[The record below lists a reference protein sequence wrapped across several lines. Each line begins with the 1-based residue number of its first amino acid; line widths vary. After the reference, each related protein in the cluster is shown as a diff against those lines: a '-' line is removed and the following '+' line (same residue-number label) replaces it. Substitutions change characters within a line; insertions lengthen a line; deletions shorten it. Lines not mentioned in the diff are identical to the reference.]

1 MLRRKTNGREDA
13 DSVKPD
19 RKKTSEDSGVPDV
32 TVSQRSCWAVVF
44 FWTKVL
50 LFIIFIPAF
59 LNYASLQRE
68 GQALSP
74 TGAQLIDI
82 GLGQKIHLFC
92 KGYGRPVV
100 VLDAPAGMSSDIWY
114 HVQESLSLST
124 KVCTYD
130 RVGLG
135 FSRRT
140 LQNETTGTEKVWGIS
155 TTGRMVDDLH
165 RLVKAA
171 DIATPFILIGS
182 ELGTLN
188 GRFYSHIHDTQVSDL
203 VLIDPIPE
211 DVFEE
216 EKWKQFW
223 YSHLVPSLQMMQ
235 FSAAAGLSRLLIIL
249 GMLKPLIQGDGVSEE
264 ILQLQKYLLC
274 NPAHQ
279 SAAVDEHFFL
289 NESASQVREI
299 SRYEPLS
306 SKTSVHVIT
315 GESFDDQLPSDL
327 NQVSVVAELQSKFLE
342 RSYPSANHIQIRGA
356 DRHMI
361 YKNPSSVI
369 KHLHKLVSQRQSNQQ
384 RQ

>member
-1 MLRRKTNGREDA
+1 MLRKRTNVREDG
-13 DSVKPD
+13 DGVKSD
-19 RKKTSEDSGVPDV
+19 RKKTQTAQDTSV
-32 TVSQRSCWAVVF
+32 TVPQRSCWSVVS
-44 FWTKVL
+44 FWMKIL
-50 LFIIFIPAF
+50 LFLIFTPAF

-68 GQALSP
+68 GQVLSE

-82 GLGQKIHLFC
+82 GLGQKIHMLC
-92 KGYGRPVV
+92 KGHGQPVV
-100 VLDAPAGMSSDIWY
+100 VLDAPAGMSSDVWY
-114 HVQESLSLST
+114 YVQESLSLTT

-140 LQNETTGTEKVWGIS
+140 LENETTGTEKVWGLS

-165 RLVKAA
+165 RLVRAA
-171 DIATPFILIGS
+171 DLATPFILVGS

-216 EKWKQFW
+216 KKWQQYW
-223 YSHLVPSLQMMQ
+223 YSHLIPSLQMMQ
-235 FSAAAGLSRLLIIL
+235 FSAAAGLSRLLIIMGL
-249 GMLKPLIQGDGVSEE
+249 LKPVIQGENIPEE
-264 ILQLQKYLLC
+264 LGQRQKYLLC

-279 SAAVDEHFFL
+279 SATVDEHFFL
-289 NESASQVREI
+289 NESAAQVREI
-299 SRYEPLS
+299 SRYKPLS

-315 GESFDDQLPSDL
+315 GESFDEQLPIDL
-327 NQVSVVAELQSKFLE
+327 NQVVAELQSEFLE
-342 RSYPSANHIQIRGA
+342 RSYPRANRIQIRGA

-361 YKNPSSVI
+361 YKNPSLVI
-369 KHLHKLVSQRQSNQQ
+369 QHLYKLVSQKQYNQKKQ
-384 RQ
+384 

>member
-1 MLRRKTNGREDA
+1 MLRRRTNGREDA

-19 RKKTSEDSGVPDV
+19 RKKTSEDSGV
-32 TVSQRSCWAVVF
+32 TVSQRSCWTVVS
-44 FWTKVL
+44 FWLKVL
-50 LFIIFIPAF
+50 LFITFTPAF

-68 GQALSP
+68 GQVLSS

-82 GLGQKIHLFC
+82 GLGQNIYLLC
-92 KGYGRPVV
+92 KGHGQPVV
-100 VLDAPAGMSSDIWY
+100 VLDAPAGMSSDVWY
-114 HVQESLSLST
+114 YVQESLSLST

-155 TTGRMVDDLH
+155 TTGRMMDDLH

-216 EKWKQFW
+216 EKWQQFR

-249 GMLKPLIQGDGVSEE
+249 GVLKPVIQGGD
-264 ILQLQKYLLC
+264 KYLLC

-289 NESASQVREI
+289 NESASLVREI
-299 SRYEPLS
+299 SRYKPLS

-315 GESFDDQLPSDL
+315 GESFDDQLSSDL
-327 NQVSVVAELQSKFLE
+327 NQVVAELQRKFLE
-342 RSYPSANHIQIRGA
+342 RSYPNANHIQIRGA

-361 YKNPSSVI
+361 YKNPSLLI

>member
-1 MLRRKTNGREDA
+1 MLRRRTNGREDA

-19 RKKTSEDSGVPDV
+19 RKKTSQDSGATAVP
-32 TVSQRSCWAVVF
+32 VSQRSCWTIVS
-44 FWTKVL
+44 FWMKVL
-50 LFIIFIPAF
+50 FFIIFTPAF

-68 GQALSP
+68 GQVLSAA
-74 TGAQLIDI
+74 GAQLIDI
-82 GLGQKIHLFC
+82 GLGQNIHLLC
-92 KGYGRPVV
+92 KGHGRPVV
-100 VLDAPAGMSSDIWY
+100 VLDAPAGMSSDVWY
-114 HVQESLSLST
+114 YVQEGLSLST

-216 EKWKQFW
+216 QKWQQYW

-249 GMLKPLIQGDGVSEE
+249 GVLKPVFQGGDVSEE
-264 ILQLQKYLLC
+264 LIQRQKYLLC

-279 SAAVDEHFFL
+279 STAVDEHFFL

-299 SRYEPLS
+299 SRYKPLS

-327 NQVSVVAELQSKFLE
+327 NQVVAELQSKFLE
-342 RSYPSANHIQIRGA
+342 RSYPGANHIQIREA

-361 YKNPSSVI
+361 YRNPSLLI

-384 RQ
+384 KQ

>member
-1 MLRRKTNGREDA
+1 WILKRIEGLLDDANNIKWLICWCISIKT
-13 DSVKPD
+13 
-19 RKKTSEDSGVPDV
+19 TSEDSGV
-32 TVSQRSCWAVVF
+32 TVSQRSCWTVVS
-44 FWTKVL
+44 FWLKVL
-50 LFIIFIPAF
+50 LFIIFTPAF

-68 GQALSP
+68 GQVLSS
-74 TGAQLIDI
+74 LIDI
-82 GLGQKIHLFC
+82 GLGQKIYLLC
-92 KGYGRPVV
+92 KGHGQPVV
-100 VLDAPAGMSSDIWY
+100 VLDAPAGMSSDVWY
-114 HVQESLSLST
+114 YVQESLSLST

-171 DIATPFILIGS
+171 DIATPFILVSS

-216 EKWKQFW
+216 EKWQQFW

-249 GMLKPLIQGDGVSEE
+249 GVLKPVIQGGDVSEE
-264 ILQLQKYLLC
+264 LLQRQVKISAVY
-274 NPAHQ
+274 PAHQ
-279 SAAVDEHFFL
+279 SAAVDKHFFL
-289 NESASQVREI
+289 NESASPVR
-299 SRYEPLS
+299 
-306 SKTSVHVIT
+306 
-315 GESFDDQLPSDL
+315 
-327 NQVSVVAELQSKFLE
+327 
-342 RSYPSANHIQIRGA
+342 
-356 DRHMI
+356 
-361 YKNPSSVI
+361 
-369 KHLHKLVSQRQSNQQ
+369 
-384 RQ
+384 

>member
-1 MLRRKTNGREDA
+1 MLRKRTNGREDA
-13 DSVKPD
+13 DNGNKPE
-19 RKKTSEDSGVPDV
+19 RKKTPEDYSVTGS
-32 TVSQRSCWAVVF
+32 TVSQKSCWAVVS
-44 FWTKVL
+44 FWMKVL
-50 LFIIFIPAF
+50 LFVIFTPAF

-68 GQALSP
+68 GQVLSP
-74 TGAQLIDI
+74 TDAHLIDI
-82 GLGQKIHLFC
+82 GLGEKIHLHC
-92 KGYGRPVV
+92 KGHGQPVV
-100 VLDAPAGMSSDIWY
+100 ILDAPAGMSSDIWF
-114 HVQESLSLST
+114 HVQESLSFST

-130 RVGLG
+130 RAGLG
-135 FSRRT
+135 FSRRA
-140 LQNETTGTEKVWGIS
+140 LQNETTGTEKVWRLS

-171 DIATPFILIGS
+171 DLATPFILIGS
-182 ELGTLN
+182 ELGSLN

-216 EKWKQFW
+216 QKWQQFW
-223 YSHLVPSLQMMQ
+223 YSQLVPSLQMMQ

-249 GMLKPLIQGDGVSEE
+249 GVLKPLIQGEHISEE
-264 ILQLQKYLLC
+264 LLQRQKYLLC

-289 NESASQVREI
+289 NESASQVSEI
-299 SRYEPLS
+299 SRYKPLS

-327 NQVSVVAELQSKFLE
+327 NRVLAELQSKFLE
-342 RSYPSANHIQIRGA
+342 RSYPNANRIQIHGA

-361 YKNPSSVI
+361 YKNPSSLI
-369 KHLHKLVSQRQSNQQ
+369 KHLHKLVAQRQTNQQ

>member
-1 MLRRKTNGREDA
+1 MLRRKINGRENA
-13 DSVKPD
+13 DSVIPD
-19 RKKTSEDSGVPDV
+19 RKKTSEVSGVPDV
-32 TVSQRSCWAVVF
+32 TVSQRSCWAVVS
-44 FWTKVL
+44 FWMKVL
-50 LFIIFIPAF
+50 LFIIFTPAF

-82 GLGQKIHLFC
+82 GLGQSIHLLC

-114 HVQESLSLST
+114 HMQESLSIST

-165 RLVKAA
+165 RLIKAA
-171 DIATPFILIGS
+171 NIATPFILIGS

-216 EKWKQFW
+216 EKWQQFW
-223 YSHLVPSLQMMQ
+223 VHYPAKRGHIAQSINLLLLACLLPRVHPGAMCSP
-235 FSAAAGLSRLLIIL
+235 GL
-249 GMLKPLIQGDGVSEE
+249 
-264 ILQLQKYLLC
+264 
-274 NPAHQ
+274 
-279 SAAVDEHFFL
+279 
-289 NESASQVREI
+289 
-299 SRYEPLS
+299 
-306 SKTSVHVIT
+306 
-315 GESFDDQLPSDL
+315 
-327 NQVSVVAELQSKFLE
+327 
-342 RSYPSANHIQIRGA
+342 
-356 DRHMI
+356 
-361 YKNPSSVI
+361 
-369 KHLHKLVSQRQSNQQ
+369 
-384 RQ
+384 

>member
-1 MLRRKTNGREDA
+1 MQRRRTNGRDDA
-13 DSVKPD
+13 DSAKSD
-19 RKKTSEDSGVPDV
+19 KKKTAVESDATSVS
-32 TVSQRSCWAVVF
+32 VSQRSCWSVVF
-44 FWTKVL
+44 FWLKVL
-50 LFIIFIPAF
+50 LFIIFTPAF
-59 LNYASLQRE
+59 LNYTSLQRE
-68 GQALSP
+68 GQLLSP

-82 GLGQKIHLFC
+82 GLGQKIHLLC
-92 KGYGRPVV
+92 KGHGRPVV

-114 HVQESLSLST
+114 HVQESLALTT

-140 LQNETTGTEKVWGIS
+140 LQNETTGMEKVWGIS

-165 RLVKAA
+165 RLVMAA

-188 GRFYSHIHDTQVSDL
+188 SRFYSHIHDTQVSDL

-211 DVFEE
+211 EVFEE
-216 EKWKQFW
+216 EKWQQYW

-249 GMLKPLIQGDGVSEE
+249 GVLQPVIQGDDISEE
-264 ILQLQKYLLC
+264 LLQRQKYLLC

-299 SRYEPLS
+299 SRYKPLS

-315 GESFDDQLPSDL
+315 GELYDEQLPADL
-327 NQVSVVAELQSKFLE
+327 NQVIAELQSNVLE
-342 RSYPSANHIQIRGA
+342 QSYPRANHIKIRGA

-361 YKNPSSVI
+361 YKNPSSFI
-369 KHLHKLVSQRQSNQQ
+369 KHLLKLVSQKQSNQQ

>member
-1 MLRRKTNGREDA
+1 MLRKRTNVREDG
-13 DSVKPD
+13 DGVKSD
-19 RKKTSEDSGVPDV
+19 RKKTQTAQDTSV
-32 TVSQRSCWAVVF
+32 TVPQRSCWSVVS
-44 FWTKVL
+44 FWMKIL
-50 LFIIFIPAF
+50 LFLIFTPAF

-68 GQALSP
+68 GQVLSE

-82 GLGQKIHLFC
+82 GLGQKIHMLC
-92 KGYGRPVV
+92 KGHGQPVV
-100 VLDAPAGMSSDIWY
+100 VLDAPAGMSSDVWY
-114 HVQESLSLST
+114 YVQESLSLTT

-140 LQNETTGTEKVWGIS
+140 LENETTGTEKVWGLS

-165 RLVKAA
+165 RLVRAA
-171 DIATPFILIGS
+171 DLATPFILVGS

-216 EKWKQFW
+216 EKWQQYW
-223 YSHLVPSLQMMQ
+223 YSHLIPSLQMMQ
-235 FSAAAGLSRLLIIL
+235 FSAAAGLSRLLIIMGL
-249 GMLKPLIQGDGVSEE
+249 LKPVIQGENISEE
-264 ILQLQKYLLC
+264 LGQRQKYLLC

-279 SAAVDEHFFL
+279 SATVDEHFFL
-289 NESASQVREI
+289 NESAAQVREI
-299 SRYEPLS
+299 SRYKPLS

-315 GESFDDQLPSDL
+315 GESFDEQLPVDL
-327 NQVSVVAELQSKFLE
+327 NQVVAELQSEFLE
-342 RSYPSANHIQIRGA
+342 RFYPRANRIQIRGA

-361 YKNPSSVI
+361 YKNPSLVI
-369 KHLHKLVSQRQSNQQ
+369 QHLHKLVSQKQYNQKRQ
-384 RQ
+384 

>member
-1 MLRRKTNGREDA
+1 MLRKRTSGKEDG
-13 DSVKPD
+13 DSVKPE
-19 RKKTSEDSGVPDV
+19 RKKRSDDTGVTAV
-32 TVSQRSCWAVVF
+32 AVSQRSCWSVVS
-44 FWTKVL
+44 FWMKVL
-50 LFIIFIPAF
+50 LFLIFTPAF

-68 GQALSP
+68 GQVLSP
-74 TGAQLIDI
+74 TDAQLIDI
-82 GLGQKIHLFC
+82 GLGQNIHLLC
-92 KGYGRPVV
+92 KGHGQPVV
-100 VLDAPAGMSSDIWY
+100 VLDAPAGMSSDVWY
-114 HVQESLSLST
+114 HVQESLSLTT

-140 LQNETTGTEKVWGIS
+140 LENETTGMEKVWGMS

-165 RLVKAA
+165 RLIKAA
-171 DIATPFILIGS
+171 DLATPFILIGS

-216 EKWKQFW
+216 EKWKQYW

-249 GMLKPLIQGDGVSEE
+249 GVLKPAIQGENISED
-264 ILQLQKYLLC
+264 IIQRQKYLLS

-289 NESASQVREI
+289 NESAAQVREI
-299 SRYEPLS
+299 SRYKPLS
-306 SKTSVHVIT
+306 SKTSVYVIT
-315 GESFDDQLPSDL
+315 GESFDEQLPADL
-327 NQVSVVAELQSKFLE
+327 NQVVSELQSQFLE
-342 RSYPSANHIQIRGA
+342 RSYPRANHIQIRGA

-361 YKNPSSVI
+361 YKNPSLLI
-369 KHLHKLVSQRQSNQQ
+369 KHLHKLVSQKQKNQKRQ
-384 RQ
+384 

>member
-1 MLRRKTNGREDA
+1 MLSRRTNGREDA

-19 RKKTSEDSGVPDV
+19 RKKTSEDSGV
-32 TVSQRSCWAVVF
+32 TVSQRSCWTVVS
-44 FWTKVL
+44 FWLKVL
-50 LFIIFIPAF
+50 LFIIFTPAF

-68 GQALSP
+68 GQVLSSA
-74 TGAQLIDI
+74 GAQLIDI
-82 GLGQKIHLFC
+82 GLGQKIYLLC
-92 KGYGRPVV
+92 KGHGQPVV
-100 VLDAPAGMSSDIWY
+100 VLDAPAGMSSDVWY
-114 HVQESLSLST
+114 YVQESLSLST

-171 DIATPFILIGS
+171 DIATPFILVSS

-216 EKWKQFW
+216 EKWQQFW

-249 GMLKPLIQGDGVSEE
+249 GVLKPVIQGGDVSEE
-264 ILQLQKYLLC
+264 LLQRQVSPQTPSE
-274 NPAHQ
+274 PAHSSWIKPASVQ
-279 SAAVDEHFFL
+279 SSTLIMNCYCGH
-289 NESASQVREI
+289 
-299 SRYEPLS
+299 
-306 SKTSVHVIT
+306 
-315 GESFDDQLPSDL
+315 
-327 NQVSVVAELQSKFLE
+327 
-342 RSYPSANHIQIRGA
+342 
-356 DRHMI
+356 
-361 YKNPSSVI
+361 
-369 KHLHKLVSQRQSNQQ
+369 
-384 RQ
+384 

>member
-1 MLRRKTNGREDA
+1 MLRRRTNGREEA

-19 RKKTSEDSGVPDV
+19 RKKVMKHNETSEDSRV
-32 TVSQRSCWAVVF
+32 TVSQRSCWTVVS
-44 FWTKVL
+44 FWLKVL
-50 LFIIFIPAF
+50 LFIIFTPAF

-68 GQALSP
+68 GQVLSA
-74 TGAQLIDI
+74 TGAQMIDI
-82 GLGQKIHLFC
+82 GIGQNIHLLC
-92 KGYGRPVV
+92 KGHGRPVV
-100 VLDAPAGMSSDIWY
+100 VLDAPAGMSSDVWY
-114 HVQESLSLST
+114 YVQDSLSLST

-140 LQNETTGTEKVWGIS
+140 LQNETTGTEKVWGLS

-188 GRFYSHIHDTQVSDL
+188 GRFYSHIHDMQVSDL

-216 EKWKQFW
+216 EKWQQYW

-249 GMLKPLIQGDGVSEE
+249 GVLKPVIQGGDVSEE
-264 ILQLQKYLLC
+264 LIQRQKYLLC

-289 NESASQVREI
+289 NESASQVR
-299 SRYEPLS
+299 
-306 SKTSVHVIT
+306 
-315 GESFDDQLPSDL
+315 
-327 NQVSVVAELQSKFLE
+327 
-342 RSYPSANHIQIRGA
+342 
-356 DRHMI
+356 
-361 YKNPSSVI
+361 
-369 KHLHKLVSQRQSNQQ
+369 
-384 RQ
+384 